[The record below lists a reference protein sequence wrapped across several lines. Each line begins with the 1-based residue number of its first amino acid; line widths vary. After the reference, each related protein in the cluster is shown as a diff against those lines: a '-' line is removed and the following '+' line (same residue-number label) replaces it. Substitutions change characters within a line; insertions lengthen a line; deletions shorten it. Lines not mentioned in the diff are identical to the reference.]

1 MDRNM
6 TPKPGTAI
14 LTKWRRKLG
23 RPRTANFT
31 LRVKEQALRLTPS
44 ESLVMM
50 MMMMII
56 MIMIVRLRMR
66 T

>member
-14 LTKWRRKLG
+14 LTKWRRNLG
-23 RPRTANFT
+23 RPRRTNFT
-31 LRVKEQALRLTPS
+31 LRVKEQVLRLTTS

-50 MMMMII
+50 MMMMI
-56 MIMIVRLRMR
+56 VRLRMR